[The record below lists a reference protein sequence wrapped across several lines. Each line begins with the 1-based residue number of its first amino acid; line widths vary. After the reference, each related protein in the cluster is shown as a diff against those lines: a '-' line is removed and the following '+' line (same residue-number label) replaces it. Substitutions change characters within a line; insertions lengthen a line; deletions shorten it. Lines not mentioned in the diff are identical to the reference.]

1 MFVVRAYWKK
11 VLACGLC
18 IALVMGLCACGEDD
32 SWLFSVRDEVL
43 NEEDVA
49 AFAYIYLTEYNV
61 RNVEQLQ
68 SIYEDKT
75 TYAEYYKQQ
84 LEEDIIETMLLY
96 QEAKEE
102 KVSLSDE
109 VKEQIKVNV
118 ENVMERFGEEA
129 LKKDGV
135 SESDIENVY
144 KKKMLGEAYLNQVL
158 GEMEEEEKE
167 ETQNRYVHVFQ
178 VTFPIVQLD
187 EDGMLMSDSEG
198 RLIKISSSEIET
210 IEQEAIEF
218 AEKLQQG
225 ESMETLL
232 ENCRAEVTGMD
243 KYLKYDDLELP
254 YKNAIDEIA
263 QGEYTDVISSDY
275 GFYVVE
281 LLDEDDEAYAEMI
294 VSQGIDSEQA
304 SVRVQEVERLYSEYI
319 QMNREYRNQTL
330 WNEFEIEKYME

>member
-1 MFVVRAYWKK
+1 MFVVRVYWKK

-129 LKKDGV
+129 LKEDGV

-158 GEMEEEEKE
+158 GEMEETEKE
-167 ETQNRYVHVFQ
+167 ETKSRYVHVFQ
-178 VTFPIVQLD
+178 VTFPIVHLD